1 MIRKLFLL
9 LLIISAAG
17 IAATGCSKNKPEEPV
32 EVDSVVTQAVDTTGN
47 MLRDVAKGV
56 NDAVYK

>member
-1 MIRKLFLL
+1 MIRKLFLF
-9 LLIISAAG
+9 LLIIYAAG
-17 IAATGCSKNKPEEPV
+17 MAATGCSRNKPEEPV
-32 EVDSVVTQAVDTTGN
+32 AVDSVVTQAVDTTGN